1 MLKSREKLNERILLL
16 ISRLEE
22 RRPLYDE
29 LNEKYNIPISL
40 TADICTNREDISGV
54 NDFIAFALLDGLAP
68 SETRKYFTEEEI
80 KIFSQQKL
88 AYEEFEPPLI
98 FNDMVQVAS
107 DQWIGKIS
115 AQDLMRLKDAQ
126 IIKYNE
132 NTQRTMR
139 RIIHGENRYY
149 RIALN
154 NKSVTEIKESLSN
167 GSYIP
172 DDITLN
178 MPIESTEFTFS
189 NGKITIT
196 EFDKLDILDG
206 YHRYIAISRL
216 ITEDKNFDYPM
227 ELRLVSFSEEK
238 AKQFIYQKD
247 QKTKMRQI
255 DSNSMNQYNPANIIV
270 NQLNSEPSSNIQGMI
285 NRNGGQISF
294 MELSAMIDYYWF
306 RETGKVSRKDILSTK
321 KEIQDKFNVLI
332 SSDLNWADHTFT
344 TKELSAI
351 IYCFYFYD
359 EDYIEYINKL
369 LPVLDNIPSELFGMS
384 NGRVRRK
391 LINEF
396 KNILGKG

>member
-1 MLKSREKLNERILLL
+1 MLKSREKLNDRIVLL

-40 TADICTNREDISGV
+40 TADICTNREDISSVG
-54 NDFIAFALLDGLAP
+54 DFIAFAMLDGL
-68 SETRKYFTEEEI
+68 SQNEVKKYFTEEEI
-80 KIFSQQKL
+80 KVFSKQKL
-88 AYEEFEPPLI
+88 AHEEFELPLV
-98 FNDMVQVAS
+98 FNDMVQVAP

-115 AQDLMRLKDAQ
+115 ARELMRLKDAQ

-139 RIIHGENRYY
+139 RIIHGEDRYY

-178 MPIESTEFTFS
+178 MPFESTEFAYS

-196 EFDKLDILDG
+196 ELDMLDILDG

-247 QKTKMRQI
+247 QKTKMRQV
-255 DSNSMNQYNPANIIV
+255 DSNALNQYSPANIIV
-270 NQLNSEPSSNIQGMI
+270 NQLNTEPSSNIQGMI
-285 NRNGGQISF
+285 GRNGGNINLT
-294 MELSAMIDYYWF
+294 ELSAMIDYYWF
-306 RETGKVSRKDILSTK
+306 RGVGKVSRKDILVVK
-321 KEIQDKFNVLI
+321 KEIQDKFNAFI
-332 SSDLNWADHTFT
+332 SSDLKWADHVFT
-344 TKELSAI
+344 VKEIAAI
-351 IYCFYFYD
+351 MYCFKY
-359 EDYIEYINKL
+359 EDDYLNSINKL
-369 LPVLDNIPSELFGMS
+369 FNVIDNMPSELFTLP
-384 NGRVRRK
+384 NGKVRRK

-396 KNILGKG
+396 KNML